1 MKMNTRDSFK
11 IFLILS
17 FIAHIIVSVYF
28 FISPEIDL
36 FKKKHTYIKNAVRV
50 DSIGLPELKKR
61 SAKAKTDTSSK
72 KPIVKKPKKKQVKK
86 VVKKKTTKL
95 KKKVKKKAKIK
106 LPVSQL
112 EKNAVDKKKLQQQQS
127 AAIDKLKAME
137 SIDQIKREIEETPS
151 YKGAKIS
158 EGTSDTGEE
167 VRDFEVVKYFTLLIS
182 HINMYWNLP
191 QELAAQNLR
200 AKVYVEMSNNG
211 TIFKKQIKE
220 SSGNEEF
227 DVRVL
232 EAIERAS
239 PFPRPVPSV
248 QKQLADGMVFGF
260 PQ

>member
-17 FIAHIIVSVYF
+17 FVAHIIVSVYF
-28 FISPEIDL
+28 FINPEIDL

-50 DSIGLPELKKR
+50 DSIGLPELKQKMVN
-61 SAKAKTDTSSK
+61 AKTASSK
-72 KPIVKKPKKKQVKK
+72 KKPVVEKKEIKKRQVKK
-86 VVKKKTTKL
+86 IVKKKTIKS
-95 KKKVKKKAKIK
+95 KEKVKKPA
-106 LPVSQL
+106 VSQL
-112 EKNAVDKKKLQQQQS
+112 KKDFVDKEKLQQQQS
-127 AAIDKLKAME
+127 EAIEKLKAME

-167 VRDFEVVKYFTLLIS
+167 VKDFEVVKYFTLLIS

-200 AKVYVEMSNNG
+200 AKVYVEMSSNG

-227 DVRVL
+227 DARVL

-248 QKQLADGMVFGF
+248 EKQLEDGMVFGF